1 MPTDQP
7 DLDSP
12 SLRISS
18 QMILDCVKS
27 TIKLTTTE
35 LETSIWKSL
44 GAEERGKPLTSEAFA
59 FRMSQQ
65 KS

>member
-1 MPTDQP
+1 MPIDQP
-7 DLDSP
+7 DLDNT

-18 QMILDCVKS
+18 QMILDCVES

-35 LETSIWKSL
+35 LEKSIRKFL
-44 GAEERGKPLTSEAFA
+44 GAEERGKPLASEAFA
-59 FRMSQQ
+59 FTMSQQ